1 MASQRD
7 ERRTSEGEEST
18 TLELIKRFFSE
29 DEGADAA
36 EYALVIGLVA
46 LAIVG
51 GAFLLGNH
59 LNTAFSNVANCVSNA
74 TGNPPTNC

>member
-1 MASQRD
+1 M
-7 ERRTSEGEEST
+7 
-18 TLELIKRFFSE
+18 ELIKRFVVE
-29 DEGADAA
+29 EEGADAA

-59 LNTAFSNVANCVSNA
+59 LNTAFSNVANCVSKE
-74 TGNPPTNC
+74 TGNAAGNAC